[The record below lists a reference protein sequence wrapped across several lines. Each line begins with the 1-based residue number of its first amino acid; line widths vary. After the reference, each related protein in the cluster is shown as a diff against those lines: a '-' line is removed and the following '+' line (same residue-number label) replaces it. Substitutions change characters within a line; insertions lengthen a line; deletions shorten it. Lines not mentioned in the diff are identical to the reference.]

1 MVTTDRVQQK
11 LYVRT
16 AQCKAV
22 LRPALRRSVGALR
35 PRLTPCGAVSISEW
49 VTGGQKPAKSAGS
62 SCAGVAGA
70 ACSTPCTQ
78 AMVRSTRL
86 PCERTRLRSH
96 ASPVSADAKNL
107 HHFDGGRIEKEGA
120 A

>member
-1 MVTTDRVQQK
+1 MVTTDRVLHK
-11 LYVRT
+11 RFVRT

-62 SCAGVAGA
+62 SCAREASA
-70 ACSTPCTQ
+70 ARSTPCTQ
-78 AMVRSTRL
+78 AVVRSTRL
-86 PCERTRLRSH
+86 PRGRTQSRPR
-96 ASPVSADAKNL
+96 ASPVPADAKNL
-107 HHFDGGRIEKEGA
+107 HHFDGGLIEKGDEA
-120 A
+120 